1 MAVEEVPWPQP
12 RLGHEVW
19 HAALCPTDL
28 RIVEQDL
35 LRLHLRIISGH
46 LIVGEVVGS
55 PRVVGRR
62 LVRRRSVL
70 KVEEDGRMRPRGLT
84 RT

>member
-1 MAVEEVPWPQP
+1 MGGRRGSSAAAATVGA
-12 RLGHEVW
+12 RRCW

-55 PRVVGRR
+55 PKGCWQEAGSPVISAQSGGGRSNASR
-62 LVRRRSVL
+62 AA
-70 KVEEDGRMRPRGLT
+70 
-84 RT
+84 